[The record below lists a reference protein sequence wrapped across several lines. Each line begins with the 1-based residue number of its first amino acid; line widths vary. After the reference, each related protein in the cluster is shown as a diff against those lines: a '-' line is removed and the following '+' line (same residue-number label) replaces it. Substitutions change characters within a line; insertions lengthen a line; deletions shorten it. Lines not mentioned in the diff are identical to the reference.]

1 MRKGKE
7 GFCATTINKRTDAN
21 SGRMMLHDIQ
31 RQGAFTC
38 KIIEAKKKFQLKET
52 KGGGRQ
58 AEA

>member
-1 MRKGKE
+1 ML
-7 GFCATTINKRTDAN
+7 NKRRHAD

-31 RQGAFTC
+31 RQGTFTC
-38 KIIEAKKKFQLKET
+38 KIIEAKRNFQRKET